1 MHDDIDPRSPVPLYE
16 QIAARIR
23 VAIAAEEYRAGD
35 ALPSV
40 RQLSSMLR
48 VNPSTVVQAY
58 RDLEGQGFVETRHG
72 AGTYV
77 RSVSPAVR
85 DEERVRQARALVQSV
100 LAEAA
105 RLGIGAADVA
115 RALAEEM
122 GVASHE

>member
-1 MHDDIDPRSPVPLYE
+1 MHDEIDPRSPVPLYE

-23 VAIAAEEYRAGD
+23 AAIASEEYRARD

-40 RQLSSMLR
+40 RQLATMLR

-58 RDLEGQGFVETRHG
+58 RDLEREGFVEMRQG

-77 RSVSPAVR
+77 RSVSTAVR
-85 DEERVRQARALVQSV
+85 EDERVRQARGLVRSM

-105 RLGIGAADVA
+105 RLGLGAGDVA
-115 RALAEEM
+115 RALANEM
-122 GVASHE
+122 EVPSHE

>member
-1 MHDDIDPRSPVPLYE
+1 MHDEIDPRSPVPLYE

-23 VAIAAEEYRAGD
+23 VAVAAEEYQAGE

-40 RQLSSMLR
+40 RQLAAALR

-58 RDLEGQGFVETRHG
+58 RDLEREGFVEMRQG
-72 AGTYV
+72 AGTFV
-77 RSVSPAVR
+77 KALAAA
-85 DEERVRQARALVQSV
+85 EREQERTRQARGLVRAL

-105 RLGIGAADVA
+105 RLGIGSTEVA
-115 RALAEEM
+115 RAFAEET

>member
-1 MHDDIDPRSPVPLYE
+1 MHDEIDPRSPVPLYE
-16 QIAARIR
+16 QIAARVR
-23 VAIAAEEYRAGD
+23 VAVAAEEYRAGD

-40 RQLSSMLR
+40 RQLSSTLR

-58 RDLEGQGFVETRHG
+58 RDLERDGFVETRHG

-77 RSVSPAVR
+77 RAVAAEVR
-85 DEERVRQARALVQSV
+85 EEERIRRARELVRKL

-105 RLGIGAADVA
+105 RFGIGAAEIG
-115 RALAEEM
+115 RALAEET

>member
-1 MHDDIDPRSPVPLYE
+1 MHDEIDPRSPVPLYE

-23 VAIAAEEYRAGD
+23 VAVAAEEYRAGE

-40 RQLSSMLR
+40 RQLAAALR

-58 RDLEGQGFVETRHG
+58 RDLEREGFVEMRQG
-72 AGTYV
+72 AGTFV
-77 RSVSPAVR
+77 KALAAA
-85 DEERVRQARALVQSV
+85 EREQERARQARGLVRAL

-105 RLGIGAADVA
+105 RLGIGSTEVA
-115 RALAEEM
+115 RAFAEET